1 MKKYLVPT
9 MTPHKLKVG
18 RLMQGSADTEPV
30 KSKVRETDIEDFNN
44 VNVW

>member
-18 RLMQGSADTEPV
+18 RILAGSPQDV
-30 KSKVRETDIEDFNN
+30 KFNKDPENNGNAAFESEDAF
-44 VNVW
+44 